1 MTQHVGVVV
10 AGGGRAALAVGCH
23 RPRQGVDST
32 VLDAAPAPGGAWQH
46 LGDSPRLF
54 SPADRSCLP
63 GRLMPTQTGGTCPD
77 AGSAGTC
84 RGPSPA

>member
-1 MTQHVGVVV
+1 MTQHVGVAV
-10 AGGGRAALAVGCH
+10 AGGGRAGLAVGCH

-32 VLDAAPAPGGAWQH
+32 VLSAEPAPGEAWQH
-46 LGDSPRLF
+46 MGDSPRLF

-63 GRLMPTQTGGTCPD
+63 GRLMPAQTGGTRPD
-77 AGSAGTC
+77 AGLAGTC